1 MFGFTEI
8 IVDNFAGGGGA
19 SKGIEMA
26 IGRAVDIAINHDREA
41 IAMHA
46 ANHPETKHYC
56 EDVFHVNPREVCKG
70 RPVGLAWFSP
80 DCKHFSKAKGGKPVS
95 KKIRGLA
102 RVAIKWARQVK
113 PRIIVLE
120 NVEEFQDWGPLLEN
134 NMPCPIRKGLDF
146 RRFVHNLEQL
156 GYQVEWRELR
166 ACDYGAPTIRKR
178 LFLIA
183 RCDGLPIIWP
193 APTHG
198 DSRGLLPYKVAAD
211 CIDWL
216 HPCHSIFLSK
226 VEGNAVGAR
235 RPLAEATLKRIAK
248 GVYRYVINS
257 ADPFIIP
264 IAHYNGSDPVHS
276 IHEPLRTVT
285 ANPKGG
291 SFAIVR
297 PTLRDEH
304 GMVSAFLAKHYT
316 GVVGQQVTKPFSTVT
331 SIDHHSVVTSNLIK
345 LRNNCHGQDVREPV
359 HTITSNGGHFGE
371 VRAFMVKYYGSDQDP
386 RMNEPM
392 HTVTSKDRIGLVTV
406 AGQQYQIM
414 DIGMRMLQPRELYR
428 AQGFPDDYI
437 IDLSLDGKPLSKTA
451 QVRMCG
457 NSVSPPIAQAL
468 VAANYSD
475 KSIRY
480 KHVNIR

>member
-1 MFGFTEI
+1 MAYNNNEI

-26 IGRAVDIAINHDREA
+26 LGRPVDIAINHDPEA
-41 IAMHA
+41 IAMHTV
-46 ANHPETKHYC
+46 NHPETLHYC
-56 EDVFHVNPREVCKG
+56 EDVFHVKPREACGG

-113 PRIIVLE
+113 PRIIILE
-120 NVEEFQDWGPLLEN
+120 NVEEFQDWGPLLAN
-134 NMPCPIRKGLDF
+134 NMPCPVRKGLDF

-156 GYQVEWRELR
+156 GYQVEWCELR

-183 RCDGLPIIWP
+183 RCDGEPIVWP
-193 APTHG
+193 APSHG
-198 DSRGLLPYKVAAD
+198 EGKGLLPYKVAAD
-211 CIDWL
+211 CIDWT
-216 HPCHSIFLSK
+216 HPCHSIFLNKDEGK
-226 VEGNAVGAR
+226 VVGAK

-248 GVYRYVINS
+248 GVYRYVINT

-264 IAHYNGSDPVHS
+264 IAHYNGSHPVYD
-276 IHEPLRTVT
+276 INEPLRTVT

-291 SFAIVR
+291 SFA
-297 PTLRDEH
+297 L
-304 GMVSAFLAKHYT
+304 VSAFLAKHYG
-316 GVVGQQVTKPFSTVT
+316 GVVGHEITKPFGTVT
-331 SIDHHSVVTSNLIK
+331 SVDHHSVVTSNLIK
-345 LRNNCHGQDVREPV
+345 LRNNCHGQDLREPM

-371 VRAFMVKYYGSDQDP
+371 VRSFMVKYYGCDQDP

-437 IDLSLDGKPLSKTA
+437 IDLSINGKPLSKTA

-468 VAANYSD
+468 VAANYAE

-480 KHVNIR
+480 KHVNIG